1 MDWNNSY
8 FTMADENNYAIW
20 LFLKRCHE
28 RGLIYR
34 GIDSMPWCPRCST
47 GISHHE
53 IATEGYDDIEHT
65 SMYVKLPLNE
75 RQGESLLIWTTT
87 PWTLPAN
94 VAAEVHP
101 ELTYARVRQGDDILI
116 LAKGTITSA
125 IVGTFEVLDE
135 IAGSELVGLTYRGP
149 FEIGRAHV

>member
-116 LAKGTITSA
+116 LAKGTIASA